1 MRKSQIQA
9 SISKEL
15 LAEIIK
21 EVDSRDV
28 KPSVSSF
35 AGMLI
40 EEGWEK
46 FVQEKKER
54 RMSNANR

>member
-1 MRKSQIQA
+1 MRKVQIQA

-15 LAEIIK
+15 LDEITK
-21 EVDSRDV
+21 EVDTRDV

-46 FVQEKKER
+46 FVEEKNLR
-54 RMSNANR
+54 RNKK